1 MKDRNIAELAFQ
13 QNHFQSP
20 DWQFASLWNKIE
32 GIIPADYKEKLDNF
46 INNIDKN
53 AKLEDNET
61 VYISPISE
69 LPSYKLKNYIEENK
83 LNINTA
89 RKIEK
94 LDTIVISES
103 FLRKNYLNIKK
114 YDYNKGK
121 WITDSETFLIFPIST
136 IVDNPNFKKYIPK
149 AENYYY
155 DITYIT
161 RKVKATHYIVEINEF
176 KSWIKQNS
184 SFREILTHKDTETI
198 NGYKLEQTHGN
209 KKVCDALDFV
219 LNLLDNIEKHNIKI
233 VLDNSLQEDINK
245 GLVVDYETFET
256 LYGMLR
262 SSDMD
267 SWEVAKEII
276 ANCEFEASKPYLIFL
291 YYTFAELRKRTLN
304 KNHMF
309 VRNALHKF
317 YDGPMSGRDQSIS
330 IDRLIVKLGERCP
343 QYLQQQMPCLVYHMN
358 SLAGKTIIKEIT
370 LA

>member
-1 MKDRNIAELAFQ
+1 MKDRNTVELRLNTNYQAVTKF
-13 QNHFQSP
+13 ST
-20 DWQFASLWNKIE
+20 AYNKV
-32 GIIPADYKEKLDNF
+32 GIIPADYKERLDNF
-46 INNIDKN
+46 INNIDKT

-83 LNINTA
+83 LNITTA
-89 RKIEK
+89 RKPEK

-103 FLRKNYLNIKK
+103 FLRKNYLDIKR
-114 YDYNKGK
+114 YDNSKK
-121 WITDSETFLIFPIST
+121 NWVVSSQEFITFPIST
-136 IVDNPNFKKYIPK
+136 IINNPNFKKYIPNK
-149 AENYYY
+149 ENYYS
-155 DITYIT
+155 DITLIT
-161 RKVKATHYIVEINEF
+161 RKVKATHYIVELNEF
-176 KSWIKQNS
+176 KKWTQQNS
-184 SFREILTHKDTETI
+184 SFKEILTHKDTEI
-198 NGYKLEQTHGN
+198 IDGYRLEQSHGN
-209 KKVCDALDFV
+209 KKVCDAFDFV
-219 LNLLDNIEKHNIKI
+219 LNLLDNIEKHNIKV

-276 ANCEFEASKPYLIFL
+276 ANCEFETSKPYLIFL
-291 YYTFAELRKRTLN
+291 YYTFPELRKRSMN

-317 YDGPMSGRDQSIS
+317 YNGQTYRDYTMPLN
-330 IDRLIVKLGERCP
+330 DLLVNLGKMCP
-343 QYLQQQMPCLVYHMN
+343 QYLQQQMSCLVYHMN

>member
-1 MKDRNIAELAFQ
+1 MKDRNTVELRLSTNYQAVTKF
-13 QNHFQSP
+13 ST
-20 DWQFASLWNKIE
+20 AYNKV

-46 INNIDKN
+46 INNIDKT

-83 LNINTA
+83 LNITTA
-89 RKIEK
+89 RKPEK
-94 LDTIVISES
+94 LDTIVISEP
-103 FLRKNYLNIKK
+103 FLRKNYLDIKR

-121 WITDSETFLIFPIST
+121 WITNSETFLIFPISS
-136 IVDNPNFKKYIPK
+136 IVDNPNFKKYIPNK
-149 AENYYY
+149 ESYYS
-155 DITYIT
+155 DITLIT
-161 RKVKATHYIVEINEF
+161 RKVKATHYIVEMDEF
-176 KSWIKQNS
+176 KKWIKQNP
-184 SFREILTHKDTETI
+184 SFKEILTHKDTETI
-198 NGYKLEQTHGN
+198 DGYRIEQSHGN
-209 KKVCDALDFV
+209 KKACDALDFV

-233 VLDNSLQEDINK
+233 VLDDSLQEDINK

-262 SSDMD
+262 SSDID

-291 YYTFAELRKRTLN
+291 YYTFAELRKRSMN

-317 YDGPMSGRDQSIS
+317 YDGPMSCRDQSLS
-330 IDRLIVKLGERCP
+330 IDSLIFKLGKHCP

-358 SLAGKTIIKEIT
+358 SLAGGTIVKEII

>member
-1 MKDRNIAELAFQ
+1 MKDRNIVELGFRQ
-13 QNHFQSP
+13 DHYQSP
-20 DWQFASLWNKIE
+20 NWHFFSGYNKLG
-32 GIIPADYKEKLDNF
+32 GIIPTDYKERLDNF
-46 INNIDKN
+46 INNIDKT

-83 LNINTA
+83 LNITTA

-103 FLRKNYLNIKK
+103 YLRKNYLNIKRHSS
-114 YDYNKGK
+114 KG
-121 WITDSETFLIFPIST
+121 WVNTSQEYILFPISI
-136 IVDNPNFKKYIPK
+136 IVDNLNFKKYIPK
-149 AENYYY
+149 SDHYYY
-155 DITYIT
+155 DITHIT
-161 RKVKATHYIVEINEF
+161 RKLKATHYVVEIDGF
-176 KSWIKQNS
+176 KKWIKHDPL
-184 SFREILTHKDTETI
+184 FKEILTHKDTEI
-198 NGYKLEQTHGN
+198 IDGYKLEQSHGN
-209 KKVCDALDFV
+209 KKACDALNFV
-219 LNLLDNIEKHNIKI
+219 LNLLDSIEKHNIKI
-233 VLDNSLQEDINK
+233 VLDDSLQEDLNK

-276 ANCEFEASKPYLIFL
+276 ANCEFESSKPYLIFL
-291 YYTFAELRKRTLN
+291 YYTFPELRKRTMN

-330 IDRLIVKLGERCP
+330 LDRLIVKLGERCP
-343 QYLQQQMPCLVYHMN
+343 QYLQQQMSCLVYHMN
-358 SLAGKTIIKEIT
+358 SLAGKTVIKEIT

>member
-1 MKDRNIAELAFQ
+1 MKDRNTVELRFHHQ
-13 QNHFQSP
+13 HSGGYKFSTNY
-20 DWQFASLWNKIE
+20 NKLG
-32 GIIPADYKEKLDNF
+32 GILPADYKERLDNF
-46 INNIDKN
+46 INNIDKT

-83 LNINTA
+83 LNIITA
-89 RKIEK
+89 RKPEK

-103 FLRKNYLNIKK
+103 FLKKHYLNIKRHSS
-114 YDYNKGK
+114 KG
-121 WITDSETFLIFPIST
+121 WVNTSQEFITFPTLT
-136 IVDNPNFKKYIPK
+136 IINNPNFKKYIPTSTS
-149 AENYYY
+149 YYH
-155 DITYIT
+155 DITLIT
-161 RKVKATHYIVEINEF
+161 RKVKATHYVVGMDKF
-176 KSWIKQNS
+176 KEWIAIDSLFKT
-184 SFREILTHKDTETI
+184 ILTHKDTEI
-198 NGYKLEQTHGN
+198 IDGYKLDQEHGN
-209 KKVCDALDFV
+209 KKACDAFNFV
-219 LNLLDNIEKHNIKI
+219 LNLLDNIEKHNIKV
-233 VLDNSLQEDINK
+233 VLDNSLQEDLNK

-276 ANCEFEASKPYLIFL
+276 ANCEFESSKPYLIFL
-291 YYTFAELRKRTLN
+291 YYTFPELRKRTMN

-317 YDGPMSGRDQSIS
+317 YDGPMSGRDQSLS
-330 IDRLIVKLGERCP
+330 IDSLIFKLGKYCP

-358 SLAGKTIIKEIT
+358 SLAGTTIIKEII

>member
-1 MKDRNIAELAFQ
+1 MKDRNTVGLRFQ
-13 QNHFQSP
+13 QSHYQSP
-20 DWQFASLWNKIE
+20 THHFSTAWNKL
-32 GIIPADYKEKLDNF
+32 GGVIPADYKERLDNF
-46 INNIDKN
+46 INNIDKT

-61 VYISPISE
+61 VYVSPISE

-83 LNINTA
+83 LNITTA
-89 RKIEK
+89 RKLEK

-103 FLRKNYLNIKK
+103 YLRKNYLNIKR
-114 YDYNKGK
+114 YDHNKRN
-121 WITDSETFLIFPIST
+121 WVSSSQEFLIFPISS
-136 IVDNPNFKKYIPK
+136 IIDNPNFKKYIPK
-149 AENYYY
+149 ANNTWD

-161 RKVKATHYIVEINEF
+161 RKVKATHYIVEMDEF
-176 KSWIKQNS
+176 KKWIKHNS
-184 SFREILTHKDTETI
+184 SFKEILTHKDTEI
-198 NGYKLEQTHGN
+198 IDGYRLDQEHGN
-209 KKVCDALDFV
+209 KKACEALDFV
-219 LNLLDNIEKHNIKI
+219 LNLLDNTEKHNIKI
-233 VLDNSLQEDINK
+233 VLDDSLQEDINK

-276 ANCEFEASKPYLIFL
+276 ANCEFESSKPYLIFL
-291 YYTFAELRKRTLN
+291 YYTFPELRKRTMN

-317 YDGPMSGRDQSIS
+317 YDGPMSGRDQSLS
-330 IDRLIVKLGERCP
+330 IDSLIFKLGKYCP

-358 SLAGKTIIKEIT
+358 SLAGGTIVKEII